1 MHTHYNHLLITL
13 LASFIIFLSLTSCKE
28 LLDNPYDPNALHV
41 EVTDGYG
48 ISTPEDG
55 SKATRATYTG
65 FTTTFDEGDAIG
77 VYVYDGTKYVASNVK
92 FTKQSDG
99 SWLPDGKIVYNPSYT
114 YYAYFPYSE
123 NAYTPSTSEGDVET
137 KFADFI
143 SDADNNFWKADQS
156 SKANFTASNL
166 MLSSAKANSDRTLKF
181 TMKHARGLAIIN
193 VSSNTWSYSENQAEK
208 YPLTPVYTEN
218 IPYQQDDITFFL
230 MKPDSITTL
239 DGIAIKA
246 SSGKYAYK
254 AIKITSNPYFEYS
267 VSTDGGLSWSEYSS
281 TYPQDPERWYALS
294 CTYNPLSIAIAP
306 YNIKTTDIRVA
317 DASLQ
322 AAPIVSDVDLSMV
335 NNDGTA
341 REKRETANCYL
352 VHAAGT
358 YKVPLVYGN
367 AIKNGVG
374 NSLAY
379 HPSVTNSRDLLNH
392 NDEGIYTGN
401 DESDPWIKNHGITI
415 DGAKLIWQDSKN
427 LITEVGID
435 GNYLTFTVGKENISE
450 GNAVIAATS
459 SGTVVWSWHIWVTSE
474 TLSESDLTTIDTGS
488 HTYKVAPVNVGQVE
502 PTYQGLACRV
512 KAFSNG
518 ITLMFEFH
526 QPNYKGKTSVSC
538 PYYQWGRKDAEPPS
552 SGSYD
557 MEGNT
562 FTLGTQQSRVSIGTT
577 IQNPGT
583 HYYNSKTLQPSS
595 PSLVNLWDI
604 NKEELGLSAT
614 ATIKTIYDPC
624 PPGYCVPTGN
634 LNYYM
639 AFTGGSSSSY
649 GKFDYYNHGY
659 IWIYNNSN
667 LFFPFLGYRNSSDD
681 TLKELGKLGY
691 VWSASTTADGYGYML
706 MAYPYQWIGS
716 MMERASALPV
726 RPVLEE

>member
-28 LLDNPYDPNALHV
+28 LLDTPYDPNALHV

-77 VYVYDGTKYVASNVK
+77 VYVYDGTNYVASNVK

-294 CTYNPLSIAIAP
+294 CTYS
-306 YNIKTTDIRVA
+306 NI
-317 DASLQ
+317 
-322 AAPIVSDVDLSMV
+322 
-335 NNDGTA
+335 
-341 REKRETANCYL
+341 
-352 VHAAGT
+352 
-358 YKVPLVYGN
+358 
-367 AIKNGVG
+367 
-374 NSLAY
+374 
-379 HPSVTNSRDLLNH
+379 
-392 NDEGIYTGN
+392 
-401 DESDPWIKNHGITI
+401 
-415 DGAKLIWQDSKN
+415 
-427 LITEVGID
+427 
-435 GNYLTFTVGKENISE
+435 
-450 GNAVIAATS
+450 
-459 SGTVVWSWHIWVTSE
+459 
-474 TLSESDLTTIDTGS
+474 
-488 HTYKVAPVNVGQVE
+488 
-502 PTYQGLACRV
+502 
-512 KAFSNG
+512 
-518 ITLMFEFH
+518 
-526 QPNYKGKTSVSC
+526 
-538 PYYQWGRKDAEPPS
+538 
-552 SGSYD
+552 
-557 MEGNT
+557 
-562 FTLGTQQSRVSIGTT
+562 
-577 IQNPGT
+577 
-583 HYYNSKTLQPSS
+583 
-595 PSLVNLWDI
+595 
-604 NKEELGLSAT
+604 
-614 ATIKTIYDPC
+614 
-624 PPGYCVPTGN
+624 
-634 LNYYM
+634 
-639 AFTGGSSSSY
+639 
-649 GKFDYYNHGY
+649 
-659 IWIYNNSN
+659 
-667 LFFPFLGYRNSSDD
+667 
-681 TLKELGKLGY
+681 
-691 VWSASTTADGYGYML
+691 
-706 MAYPYQWIGS
+706 
-716 MMERASALPV
+716 
-726 RPVLEE
+726 